1 METHSL
7 SVCASTNLPVVGIE
21 AVNAHCRRCDLH
33 GVKIKAWKQQQPIRG
48 RDERA
53 RKGSKEGHRGK
64 ETSPMFPWF
73 PRGVSLK
80 AAEKSSH
87 DPPAHWF
94 LIRSL
99 VREPFLKLRV
109 TNTHIIDEVLIDE
122 AESGLV
128 PVLGTDQDL
137 LLWCWC
143 VRTTA
148 EPCRPASPLGY
159 RRRDPPA
166 QDGAAVS
173 TERPCHWSPG

>member
-7 SVCASTNLPVVGIE
+7 SVCPSTNLPVVCVE
-21 AVNAHCRRCDLH
+21 AVNSHRRRCDLH

-48 RDERA
+48 RDERT

-80 AAEKSSH
+80 VAEKSSH

-94 LIRSL
+94 LMRSL

-109 TNTHIIDEVLIDE
+109 TQTH
-122 AESGLV
+122 
-128 PVLGTDQDL
+128 
-137 LLWCWC
+137 
-143 VRTTA
+143 
-148 EPCRPASPLGY
+148 Y
-159 RRRDPPA
+159 
-166 QDGAAVS
+166 
-173 TERPCHWSPG
+173 